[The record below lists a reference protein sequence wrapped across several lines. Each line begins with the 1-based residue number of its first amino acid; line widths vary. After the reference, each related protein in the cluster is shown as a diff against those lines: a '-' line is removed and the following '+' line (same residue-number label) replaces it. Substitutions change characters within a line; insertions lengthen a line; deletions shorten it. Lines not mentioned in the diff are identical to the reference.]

1 MVTAS
6 EVFNAAMSLQASERA
21 EVAHR
26 LVLSLE
32 PADFDEDVDQAW
44 AEEVRRRRQAVQEG
58 SVKLLDWKDA
68 LADIRQSIMSRGGH
82 ESVD

>member
-6 EVFNAAMSLQASERA
+6 EVLNAALSLETSERA
-21 EVAHR
+21 EVIHK
-26 LVLSLE
+26 LLLSLE

-44 AEEVRRRRQAVQEG
+44 AEEVLRRRQAVQEG
-58 SVKLLDWKDA
+58 RVKLLDWKDA
-68 LADIRQSIMSRGGH
+68 LADVRQSIVSRGGH

>member
-6 EVFNAAMSLQASERA
+6 EVFNAAMGLQAAERA

-26 LVLSLE
+26 LLLSLE

-44 AEEVRRRRQAVQEG
+44 AEEVRRRLLAIREG
-58 SVKLLDWKDA
+58 RTKLLDWDEA
-68 LADIRQSIMSRGGH
+68 LADIRKSISSSGGT
-82 ESVD
+82 